1 MSARHDRRYPLAAR
15 TGYAPVDFFRKPRD
29 MANDTAVHGP
39 LDFTNK
45 LVVITGV
52 GRARQV
58 GEAIALRFAERG
70 ATLALLDVQAQ
81 EVEARAQAL
90 TSQGFAATAHVGNL
104 ANAND
109 AKRVSDEV
117 LALTRSQFHGA
128 VHAVICAA
136 GGFGMTGPIDES
148 DPDHWHR
155 QFMINLDTAYGAT
168 RAFLP
173 ALRVGKGALVYF
185 GSVAALPGGNPAGM
199 AAYAA
204 AKSGVLTLMQSI
216 AKQERANN
224 VRANAVAPTQV
235 RTADNVSNMGEDKAY
250 VERESVADVVAFLAS
265 PLARNVSGQILT
277 LA

>member
-1 MSARHDRRYPLAAR
+1 M
-15 TGYAPVDFFRKPRD
+15 T
-29 MANDTAVHGP
+29 TATPVHGA
-39 LDFTNK
+39 LDFTGK

-52 GRARQV
+52 GRAGQV

-70 ATLALLDVQAQ
+70 ATLALLDLQAG
-81 EVEARAQAL
+81 EVETRAKSL
-90 TSQGFAATAHVGNL
+90 TDQGFRASAHAGNL
-104 ANAND
+104 AYAND
-109 AKRVSDEV
+109 AKRTCDEV
-117 LALTRSQFHGA
+117 IALTRDQFHGA

-136 GGFGMTGPIDES
+136 GGFGTTGPIDES
-148 DPDHWHR
+148 DPELWHR

-173 ALRVGKGALVYF
+173 ALRLGQGALVYF
-185 GSVAALPGGNPAGM
+185 GSVAALPGGNPSGI

-216 AKQERANN
+216 AKQERKHN

-235 RTADNVSNMGEDKAY
+235 RTASNISSMGDDKAY
-250 VERESVADVVAFLAS
+250 VDRESVADVAAFLVS